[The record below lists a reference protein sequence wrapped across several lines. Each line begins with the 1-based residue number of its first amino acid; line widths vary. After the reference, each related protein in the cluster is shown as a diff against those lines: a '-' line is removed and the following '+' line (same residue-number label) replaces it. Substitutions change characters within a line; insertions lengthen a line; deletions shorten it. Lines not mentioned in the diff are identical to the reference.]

1 MIGAT
6 LAILGASLVGSVHC
20 AAMCGSLTC
29 FYANSA
35 AGRTTQSGSAHSPLR
50 SHALYNAGRL
60 GAYTALGAV
69 AGSVG
74 GHVTHM
80 AAWAGVARGA
90 TIVAGL
96 LMILWAISAIAVH
109 RGVRVPVA
117 HAPLVW
123 QKAIGQGLNLLRGQH
138 VAVRALSTGLL
149 TGLIPCG
156 WLYVFVSAAAA
167 TGSAIDGATV
177 MAVFWTGTVPAMV
190 AVGVG
195 AQRLLAPLR
204 ERLPQMSAVIVLVMG
219 ALTVAGRVGFS
230 HAH

>member
-1 MIGAT
+1 MIAAT

-20 AAMCGSLTC
+20 AAMCGSFTC
-29 FYANSA
+29 FYSNSA
-35 AGRTTQSGSAHSPLR
+35 AGRSSDGEPVRFMLR

-60 GAYTALGAV
+60 AAYTALGAV

-74 GHVTHM
+74 GHVTHL
-80 AAWAGVARGA
+80 AAWIGVARGA
-90 TIVAGL
+90 TIVAGM
-96 LMILWAISAIAVH
+96 LMILWATSVIAEH

-117 HAPLVW
+117 HAPLFW
-123 QKAIGQGLNLLRGQH
+123 QKAIGRALNVLRNQH

-156 WLYVFVSAAAA
+156 WLYVFVSTAAA

-177 MAVFWTGTVPAMV
+177 MAVFWTGTVPALM

-195 AQRLLAPLR
+195 AQRLLAPFR